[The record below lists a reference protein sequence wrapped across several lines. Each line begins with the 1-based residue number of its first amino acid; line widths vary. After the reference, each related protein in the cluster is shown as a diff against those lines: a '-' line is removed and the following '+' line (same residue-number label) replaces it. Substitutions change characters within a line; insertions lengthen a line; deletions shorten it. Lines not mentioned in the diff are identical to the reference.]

1 MLFRAPRR
9 MMALMKRDEIVATMF
24 DDAGVKDYITSLFN
38 GPTGAWRTGASIDS
52 MQRKRNT

>member
-1 MLFRAPRR
+1 